1 MFEKTKGD
9 LIVKINSGTIARTFV
24 IALFFLLLWQLRD
37 LVLVILS
44 AIVIASAIEPAT
56 RSLLKIGLNRLASVI
71 FTYVLVASIFFAS
84 IYFILPPVL
93 ADLSSFLSTV
103 PEYVSSSNNIKQV
116 ANGEISNT
124 ATKLTAISDD
134 LDTSQDVFSKLVKRF
149 NGSGPGQVTGVA
161 SIVDVINSIKDA
173 LSNVSSSFTGILSL
187 IFGGV
192 FSFVIIVILSFYF
205 AVQEDGISNFLRVII
220 PDKQEDYVISLWT
233 RTRNKIGYW
242 IQGQILLGLLVG
254 VLAYLGLTI
263 LGIKNALLF
272 ALVAMVFEIIPLFGP
287 ILSALLPT
295 ISAFANSGLTSALM
309 VVGLFVIIQ
318 QFENHLIYPLVV
330 KKIVGV
336 PPIFVVIALIAGA
349 QIAGFLGVLLAVP
362 VAAALT
368 EYFIDIGKR
377 KHGLVSVNS
386 GQKAVDLS
394 NS

>member
-1 MFEKTKGD
+1 MFEKQKGD

-24 IALFFLLLWQLRD
+24 VGLLFLLLWQLRD
-37 LVLVILS
+37 LALVILS

-56 RSLLKIGLNRLASVI
+56 KSLTKYGLNRLASVI
-71 FTYVLVASIFFAS
+71 LTYGVVASLFFTS

-93 ADLSSFLSTV
+93 GDLSSFLSTV
-103 PEYVSSSNNIKQV
+103 PDYVSSSEQIKQV
-116 ANGEISNT
+116 ANGQISNT
-124 ATKLTAISDD
+124 AGKLSTLSDD
-134 LDTSQDVFSKLVKRF
+134 IGTSQDVFSKLVKRF
-149 NGSGPGQVTGVA
+149 NGGSGQMTGA
-161 SIVDVINSIKDA
+161 SSIVDIINNVKDA

-192 FSFVIIVILSFYF
+192 FSFIIIVILSFYF

-220 PDKQEDYVISLWT
+220 PDRHEDYVISLWT

-242 IQGQILLGLLVG
+242 MQGQVLLAVLVG
-254 VLAYLGLTI
+254 VLAYLGLTV

-272 ALVAMVFEIIPLFGP
+272 ALLAALFEIIPLFGP

-295 ISAFANSGLTSALM
+295 ISAFADGGLTSAVKVIL
-309 VVGLFVIIQ
+309 LFVIIQ

-349 QIAGFLGVLLAVP
+349 KIAGFLGVLLAVP
-362 VAAALT
+362 IAAALT

-377 KHGLVSVNS
+377 KHSLVSVDAN
-386 GQKAVDLS
+386 QKALDLS
-394 NS
+394 

>member
-24 IALFFLLLWQLRD
+24 IAFMFLLLWQLRD

-44 AIVIASAIEPAT
+44 AIVIASATEPAT
-56 RSLLKIGLNRLASVI
+56 KFLMKYRFNRLASVI
-71 FTYVLVASIFFAS
+71 LTYVTVSTLFFAS

-93 ADLSSFLSTV
+93 GDLSSFLSTV
-103 PEYVSSSNNIKQV
+103 PDYVSSSEQIKQV
-116 ANGEISNT
+116 ANGEISDT
-124 ATKLTAISDD
+124 AGKLSTLSDD
-134 LDTSQDVFSKLVKRF
+134 LGVSQNAFSGLVEKF
-149 NGSGPGQVTGVA
+149 NGKDSSQIAGLS
-161 SIVDVINSIKDA
+161 SIVDIINNVKDA

-192 FSFVIIVILSFYF
+192 FSFIIIVVLSFYF

-220 PDKQEDYVISLWT
+220 PDKHEEYVISLWT
-233 RTRNKIGYW
+233 RTRNKIGFW
-242 IQGQILLGLLVG
+242 MQGQILLALLVG
-254 VLAYLGLTI
+254 VLTYLGLTI
-263 LGIKNALLF
+263 LGVKNALLF
-272 ALVAMVFEIIPLFGP
+272 ALLAAVFEIIPLFGP

-295 ISAFANSGLTSALM
+295 VSAFVDSGLTSALL
-309 VVGLFVIIQ
+309 VIGLFVIIQ

-336 PPIFVVIALIAGA
+336 PPIFVVISLIAGIK
-349 QIAGFLGVLLAVP
+349 IAGFLGILLAIP

-377 KHGLVSVNS
+377 KHGLISVDSN
-386 GQKAVDLS
+386 QKSLDLS
-394 NS
+394 